1 MHKLAE
7 IQLLDIAELV
17 WDGSDCLVEMM
28 TVEFYIDSKG
38 PVPCW
43 DNDRVEFYIDSKGL
57 QLKESL
63 SPSPSSFCC

>member
-1 MHKLAE
+1 MEFYIDSKGPLPC
-7 IQLLDIAELV
+7 
-17 WDGSDCLVEMM
+17 WDNDR
-28 TVEFYIDSKG
+28 VEFYIDSKG

-43 DNDRVEFYIDSKGL
+43 EDDRVEFYIDSKGL